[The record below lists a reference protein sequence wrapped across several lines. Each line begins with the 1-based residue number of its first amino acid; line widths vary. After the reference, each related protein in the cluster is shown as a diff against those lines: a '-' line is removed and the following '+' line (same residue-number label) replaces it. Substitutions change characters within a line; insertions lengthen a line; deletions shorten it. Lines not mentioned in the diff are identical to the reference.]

1 MGSSETRLTIIRPLT
16 TDHLT
21 SHLGPQLLVWEGG
34 GGGQGE
40 GDQERGEAEAGA
52 HLRAED

>member
-1 MGSSETRLTIIRPLT
+1 MGSSETRHTIIRQLT
-16 TDHLT
+16 ILT
-21 SHLGPQLLVWEGG
+21 SHLGPQLLVWREGG